1 MIQPARLLVLT
12 VLILAAAPARAES
25 QEGDCNGID
34 FDKANPVVVAKVA
47 PGSPRVFY
55 VKSAWEDASCPAET
69 EACRRKAWLVPGDL
83 VLAGRTSGPFTCV
96 AYQSPNDRKQVWTN
110 GWIRSASLSPVAPSH
125 ARRLTDWTGIW
136 AHTGGEI
143 TIRERKGRLQI
154 EGEHTTPAAGGAH
167 SGVIGA
173 EASPDGDMLAFAED
187 GSTPFDRAQ
196 EGDCQVRIQR
206 FGPLLVVEDNGN
218 CGGSM
223 VTFTGFYRRQR

>member
-1 MIQPARLLVLT
+1 MIDARFLGLALLVLA
-12 VLILAAAPARAES
+12 AAAPARAEE
-25 QEGDCNGID
+25 QDGDCTGIG
-34 FDKANPVVVAKVA
+34 FDSKTPVMVAKVA
-47 PGSPRVFY
+47 AGSPKVFY
-55 VKSAWEDASCPAET
+55 VKSAWEEASCPAET
-69 EACRRKAWLVPGDL
+69 EACQRKAWLVPGDL
-83 VLAGRTSGPFTCV
+83 VLTGRTSGPFTCV
-96 AYQSPNDRKQVWTN
+96 AYQSPNDKKQVWTN

-125 ARRLTDWTGIW
+125 ARRLADWTGTW
-136 AHTGGEI
+136 AHAGGEI
-143 TIRERKGRLQI
+143 TIRERKSKLQI

-173 EASPDGDMLAFAED
+173 EASPDGDILAFAED
-187 GSTPFDRAQ
+187 GTTPFAQAQ